1 MVLVCI
7 PCWSEGL
14 SRCLLLLFFT
24 LDYEHTST
32 KEHIL
37 AQKLNN
43 RVFEF
48 LVKNLL
54 SYMFYSFTIFLSIF
68 FFQGSVAKKP
78 YNPILGETFRCFWV
92 LPECEDSR
100 TEVRKNGSLLFQV
113 LKGQCHYVKQTRAAT
128 FLNGF
133 KNIPGKASIKRVH
146 SNDAFVN
153 VGN

>member
-32 KEHIL
+32 PEHIL

-54 SYMFYSFTIFLSIF
+54 SYMFSSFTVFLSIF
-68 FFQGSVAKKP
+68 FFSGFSGQ
-78 YNPILGETFRCFWV
+78 ETFQSYIGRNVPLFLGLTRMRGFQNRGEKKRIITLSSFKGAV
-92 LPECEDSR
+92 
-100 TEVRKNGSLLFQV
+100 SLC
-113 LKGQCHYVKQTRAAT
+113 KTRAAV
-128 FLNGF
+128 FYRDLKPRGAVEWF
-133 KNIPGKASIKRVH
+133 
-146 SNDAFVN
+146 
-153 VGN
+153 